1 MKTIGEVLKLS
12 ASYLQERQA
21 ENPRR
26 SAEELLASL
35 LKMKRLELYMQ
46 FDRPLTEPE
55 LAALREQIRRKAKG
69 EPLAYISG
77 EVEFLDCKIRVD
89 RRVLIPRQETEILAD
104 LIVKKLGAREGV
116 LWDVCTGSGC
126 LGIALKKALPQLQVV
141 LSDLSKDALALARE
155 NARANGVEVEF
166 LEGDFLKPFEGRVC
180 DFFVSNPP
188 YVSQSEYLSLDP
200 SVRDFEPQ
208 MAFVGGESGLAFYER
223 LGRDL
228 PRFLKPGG
236 VAFLEIGAGQGEAVK
251 KIFSEAEWA
260 QAELKKDWSGRDRFF
275 FLEKQSFHEYPTPL
289 N

>member
-1 MKTIGEVLKLS
+1 MKTIGEVIKLS

-21 ENPRR
+21 DNPRR

-35 LKMKRLELYMQ
+35 LKMKRMDLYMQ

-69 EPLAYISG
+69 EPLGYISG
-77 EVEFLDCKIRVD
+77 EVEFLDCAIRVD

-104 LIVKKLGAREGV
+104 LIVKRVGGSEGT

-126 LGIALKKALPQLQVV
+126 LGIALKKALPQVKVV
-141 LSDLSKDALALARE
+141 LSDLSKDALALAKE
-155 NARANGVEVEF
+155 NAKANGAEVEF
-166 LEGDFLKPFEGRVC
+166 LEGDFLAPFEGRLC

-188 YVSQSEYLSLDP
+188 YVSQSEYLSLDR
-200 SVRDFEPQ
+200 SVRDFEPK
-208 MAFVGGESGLAFYER
+208 MALVGGEAGLDFYER

-236 VAFLEIGAGQGEAVK
+236 LAFLEIGAGQGEAVK
-251 KIFSEAEWA
+251 KIFSGAEWA
-260 QAELKKDWSGRDRFF
+260 KAELKKDWSGRDRFF

>member
-12 ASYLQERQA
+12 ASYLQERQT
-21 ENPRR
+21 EHPRR
-26 SAEELLASL
+26 TAEELLASL
-35 LKMKRLELYMQ
+35 LKMKRMELYMQ
-46 FDRPLTEPE
+46 FDRPLSEEE
-55 LAALREQIRRKAKG
+55 LASLREQIKRKAKG
-69 EPLAYISG
+69 EPLGYISG
-77 EVEFLDCKIRVD
+77 EVEFLGCRIRVD

-104 LIVKKLGAREGV
+104 LIVKKLGGREGV

-141 LSDLSKDALALARE
+141 LSDLSKDALALAKE
-155 NARANGVEVEF
+155 NAKADGAEVEF
-166 LEGDFLKPFEGRVC
+166 LEGDFLTPFEGRSC

-200 SVRDFEPQ
+200 SVRDFEPK
-208 MAFVGGESGLAFYER
+208 MALVGGESGLAFYER

-236 VAFLEIGAGQGEAVK
+236 LAFLEIGAGQGEAVK
-251 KIFSEAEWA
+251 KIFSGSEWSR
-260 QAELKKDWSGRDRFF
+260 AELKKDWSGKDRFF